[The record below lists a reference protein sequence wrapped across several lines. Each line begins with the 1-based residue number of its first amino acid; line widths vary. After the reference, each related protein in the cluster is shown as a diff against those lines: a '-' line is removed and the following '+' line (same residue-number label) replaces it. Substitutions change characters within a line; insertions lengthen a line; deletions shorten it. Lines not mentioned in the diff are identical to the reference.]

1 MANEDRRL
9 AAIMFS
15 DVCGYSK
22 AMGEDEQRALFL
34 VETHNNTIQA
44 AAEQHGGRIIK
55 TMGDG
60 ILVEFASAVNAV
72 KCALEVQ
79 RAVSEFNRT
88 ASEEERILLRIGI
101 HLGDVIVAGDDIL
114 GDGVNVASRIEPLAE
129 PGGIC
134 ISRDIFDLVKN
145 NIAIEAVHLGAHE
158 LKNISKQVSIYKLL
172 IDAVAGAGEET
183 IVHERVR
190 PPGSKRPLI
199 AAAIGIGAVAIIAAV
214 AFAVVWPKFTAKRD
228 FENATRRARQQAED
242 GKLAN
247 AIATLESYP
256 ERHSDTPWQQKI
268 DDALGR
274 IRRKLSAQQLEQRC
288 RDFLKAL
295 RATDKPAISGFV
307 DPAAFARFGEQNIG
321 FRMGL
326 LSIVMKLATVSP
338 NDIRIVSVELSK
350 DGLSGTVAVELFRKT
365 KEDPQGSW
373 HQVPNS
379 RWKLVDEE
387 WYLMIEPKQPQPQQQ
402 QLPPDIDRRPPRQFG
417 GRKRP
422 GGGRGRPPMR

>member
-15 DVCGYSK
+15 DICGYSK

-44 AAEQHGGRIIK
+44 ASEQHGGRIIK
-55 TMGDG
+55 KMGDG

-79 RAVSEFNRT
+79 RAIGEFNQR
-88 ASEEERILLRIGI
+88 APEPEQILLRIGI

-172 IDAVAGAGEET
+172 IDAVMDEGEAT
-183 IVHERVR
+183 IVHEHV
-190 PPGSKRPLI
+190 KRRGTRRASL
-199 AAAIGIGAVAIIAAV
+199 AVGIAAV
-214 AFAVVWPKFTAKRD
+214 AVALIAAVTFAVAWPKISARRD
-228 FENATRRARQQAED
+228 YEKLTRRARQQAET
-242 GKLAN
+242 GQLAE

-256 ERHSDTPWQQKI
+256 AGHVDTPWQEKI
-268 DDALGR
+268 DGALAR
-274 IRRKLSAQQLEQRC
+274 IRRDMATRRLRERC
-288 RDFLKAL
+288 DDFLTAL
-295 RATDKPAISGFV
+295 RGKDKNLVHSFV
-307 DPAAFARFGEQNIG
+307 DPTAIARLGEQNIG

-326 LSIVMKLATVSP
+326 LSFVVKLAALSP
-338 NDIRIVSVELSK
+338 NDLRIADVKLSDDGTTGTVSVEI
-350 DGLSGTVAVELFRKT
+350 FRKT
-365 KEDPQGSW
+365 QEDPRGSW
-373 HQVPNS
+373 QKAPVS
-379 RWKLVDEE
+379 RWKLLKDE
-387 WYLMIEPKQPQPQQQ
+387 WYVLIDPKQPVPPQGGGMK
-402 QLPPDIDRRPPRQFG
+402 RPPRQFG

-422 GGGRGRPPMR
+422 MGRPKPPR